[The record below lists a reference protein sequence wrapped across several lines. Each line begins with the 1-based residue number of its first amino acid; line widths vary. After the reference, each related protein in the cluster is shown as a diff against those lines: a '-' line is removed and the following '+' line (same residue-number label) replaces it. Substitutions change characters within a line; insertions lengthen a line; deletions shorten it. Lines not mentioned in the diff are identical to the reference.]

1 MLFIAE
7 VGSNHNQ
14 DLSRY
19 LKLIDTAAEI
29 GCGAVKFQLF
39 KIDQMYAPE
48 VLARDKKLQALKS
61 RELPLEFIPEIEKR
75 CREND
80 LNFICSPFYLDAVK
94 QLKPFV
100 YAFKI
105 GSFELLWLDLIK
117 KCGDTGKPVILSTG
131 MADLPEI
138 NEAMT
143 ASGQNPLLLHCVSSY
158 PLDIRNSNLRAI
170 GTLQRSFGARV
181 GWSDHSVSEAVISRA
196 VFKWGAVCVEFHLD
210 LDGSGLEFGNGH
222 CWLPMRAKAM
232 VDLVYNGQ
240 SADGDGIKIPD
251 LSELENIKW
260 RADAQDGMRPQKELR

>member
-14 DLSRY
+14 DLSRC

-39 KIDQMYAPE
+39 RVDQMYAPE

-80 LNFICSPFYLDAVK
+80 LNFICSPFYLDAVE

-138 NEAMT
+138 DEAMT

-158 PLDIRNSNLRAI
+158 PTDIRNSNLRAI

-181 GWSDHSVSEAVISRA
+181 GWSDR
-196 VFKWGAVCVEFHLD
+196 
-210 LDGSGLEFGNGH
+210 
-222 CWLPMRAKAM
+222 
-232 VDLVYNGQ
+232 
-240 SADGDGIKIPD
+240 
-251 LSELENIKW
+251 
-260 RADAQDGMRPQKELR
+260 